1 MVLSLI
7 EIGYFMESLFHF
19 KTLQYIATFFSVLGG
34 VYAAYIVLVTLLGS
48 RTNIKIFV
56 NRMTFSPNNGKLI
69 WSRLDFLNKSKQP
82 LSVFSMQT
90 YDIAEYDSYV
100 MMFMHSKLDKFKVN
114 SVLTEEFIRKDIKS
128 ATIDD
133 KFTYEKDI
141 VTTDF
146 PINLN
151 PKSAKGV
158 LIEFTGVEN
167 FTHILLITS
176 RGKKLIKVDQRYKK
190 QVPQLQIR

>member
-1 MVLSLI
+1 
-7 EIGYFMESLFHF
+7 MESLFHF

-56 NRMTFSPNNGKLI
+56 NRITFSPNNGKLI